1 MITKRERTTR
11 RRDPA
16 CLVFPTFTTTVFISE
31 PSCLSVKR
39 QAWQGL
45 SETKAHSQRFPLT
58 PLCFGRVPR
67 AAENRGLGAAGSC
80 GSGVSKEHA
89 LHLRSSKQAS
99 GSGQQRFPSFPYATF
114 PQPEPSLHPEP
125 TQAPGVN
132 NLRGVEDPPEVSQE
146 VNTELTATWP
156 HRTHPL
162 SPLTWTGM
170 LGPPGGEMRRGPRER
185 NSDARR
191 LGRSSPGN
199 VITLSVE
206 GIYSQVLHWGQSP
219 SNPLL
224 TR

>member
-1 MITKRERTTR
+1 MRPKLTVSGSHSHPFVLVGASGSRESWPMSR
-11 RRDPA
+11 RV
-16 CLVFPTFTTTVFISE
+16 L
-31 PSCLSVKR
+31 
-39 QAWQGL
+39 
-45 SETKAHSQRFPLT
+45 
-58 PLCFGRVPR
+58 
-67 AAENRGLGAAGSC
+67 
-80 GSGVSKEHA
+80 GSGVSEQHA

-99 GSGQQRFPSFPYATF
+99 GSGRQRFPSFPSATF

-146 VNTELTATWP
+146 VNAELTATWP
-156 HRTHPL
+156 HRTPPL

-191 LGRSSPGN
+191 IGRSSPGN

-206 GIYSQVLHWGQSP
+206 GIYSQVLRCSQSP

-224 TR
+224 TREELAPTPLPGTPISSQR